1 MRASDFVASETERQE
16 FAAALVQTEKK
27 NAVNTGLVGKADK
40 SGEALGGRSCKKASG
55 ASPRAIQRGKDGK
68 AAVRSTAARNSAA
81 SALLAGHGSTAE
93 KADSL
98 SAGTVAET
106 GSSAGTQLRRAM
118 YAGRGTGKNAS
129 RPTPGKTGAAML
141 QGAAVDSAL
150 KDSELEGADSLY
162 YKAKGIGRL
171 AKKGRLAAGRTA
183 RKGQSAVLSSAG
195 KRAQE
200 AKGAQEV
207 QRRMQSMKNQAQAM
221 QRAASSRAAASGAGT
236 AAASHAAA
244 ASGGGILAA
253 GLSSVLLPIL
263 AALFAFLLLIVIIA
277 GSSSTSGGSP
287 LPAEVEQWRGAVTEA
302 CTDCGVDAKWTNLI
316 LAMMAQESGG
326 NPGVSSVLGAREDV
340 MQAAEGAY
348 GSVIW
353 NGSAQLA
360 AYGVTPTSPFEAQT
374 ARASIYAGVLEFK
387 DNLALWEGWLG
398 PIEVTDIP
406 KLKLLVQGYN
416 YGANG
421 WFSWCRSLNIRE
433 WTLEK
438 SQLYSDTRMPAG
450 AKGTPNHAE
459 LVMRYYAA
467 GVISGGDYV
476 SAAIAIAADD
486 THGYSQ
492 PRRTFSPDV
501 DCSSLVYYSLL
512 HSGYTADQLGG
523 TYPFTTRT
531 MGGILTQCGFTQYP
545 FTGIDGL
552 MPGDILL
559 RTGHTEIYIGQGQN
573 VGAHSDYDG
582 RPGDSSGSEVDI
594 GDTGTGWSVFFR
606 RTS

>member
-1 MRASDFVASETERQE
+1 MRASDFVASEAERRQS
-16 FAAALVQTEKK
+16 AATLVQTETKS
-27 NAVNTGLVGKADK
+27 AVNTGLVGKADK
-40 SGEALGGRSCKKASG
+40 SGEALCGRSGKKAASG
-55 ASPRAIQRGKDGK
+55 VSSR
-68 AAVRSTAARNSAA
+68 AVRSGKGQREHVRAD
-81 SALLAGHGSTAE
+81 
-93 KADSL
+93 ADSQ
-98 SAGTVAET
+98 AGA
-106 GSSAGTQLRRAM
+106 QLRRAI
-118 YAGRGTGKNAS
+118 YAKHSVSGSAA
-129 RPTPGKTGAAML
+129 RPTPGETGTAML

-162 YKAKGIGRL
+162 YKAKGAHRL
-171 AKKGRLAAGRTA
+171 AKKGVRAAKGR
-183 RKGQSAVLSSAG
+183 SAVLSSAG

-221 QRAASSRAAASGAGT
+221 QRAASARAAASGAGT

-244 ASGGGILAA
+244 ASGGGGVLAA
-253 GLSSVLLPIL
+253 GLGSVLLPIL

-287 LPAEVEQWRGAVTEA
+287 LPAEVEGYRGAVTEA

-326 NPGVSSVLGAREDV
+326 NLGVSSVLGAREDV

-360 AYGVTPTSPFEAQT
+360 AYGITPASPFEAQT

-398 PIEVTDIP
+398 PIEVADLP

-421 WFSWCRSLNIRE
+421 WFSWCRALNIRE

-459 LVMRYYAA
+459 LVMRYYVA
-467 GVISGGDYV
+467 GAIAGADYV
-476 SAAIAIAADD
+476 SVAIGIAADD

-492 PRRTFSPDV
+492 ARRTLNPDV

-512 HSGYTADQLGG
+512 HSGYTTDQLGG
-523 TYPFTTRT
+523 TYPFTTYS

-545 FTGIDGL
+545 FTGVEGL
-552 MPGDILL
+552 APGDILL
-559 RTGHTEIYIGQGQN
+559 RPGHTEIYIGQGQN

-594 GDTGTGWSVFFR
+594 GNTGTSWSVFFR